1 MNIPMDSSR
10 TLLAMGP
17 AAPRIKDRQ
26 TGEIATDRDGVA
38 QYEVQLVMQMDG
50 GAPLPMAVSVPETG
64 LSADVIEM
72 GSKVKAV
79 GLTAMTGV
87 SKFGK
92 EYVMFRAS
100 ALTVLKG

>member
-26 TGEIATDRDGVA
+26 TGEIATDRDGVS
-38 QYEVQLVMQMDG
+38 QYEVQLVMPMDG
-50 GAPLPMAVSVPETG
+50 AQALPMAVSVPETG
-64 LSADVIEM
+64 LSGDSIDI
-72 GSKVKAV
+72 GTRVKAT
-79 GLTAMTGV
+79 GLIAMTGV

-100 ALTVLKG
+100 ALTVVKG